1 MSRASAPSSERCLH
15 TRQDEPSAGGTSPRM
30 PWRDPNQPP
39 PSRVSGAGC
48 GDTRPGCPGAA
59 LSLVQPPRLGVCI
72 ELAEMAV
79 LTRLQQGIM
88 LLAASDIWVKTLN
101 YLAAIARWIFKQLR
115 SAKNRQLSLSREFC
129 QKAAVCCSLASNLR

>member
-1 MSRASAPSSERCLH
+1 MSS
-15 TRQDEPSAGGTSPRM
+15 
-30 PWRDPNQPP
+30 
-39 PSRVSGAGC
+39 
-48 GDTRPGCPGAA
+48 
-59 LSLVQPPRLGVCI
+59 VQPPRLGVCI

-79 LTRLQQGIM
+79 LARLQQGIM

-129 QKAAVCCSLASNLR
+129 QKVAVCCSLASNLR